1 MSIFILNHDTDFEHI
16 IGVLFNNWTAL
27 KLAVEHGMGGSSA
40 IMQSKIRDLIKHVH
54 DSLLKSGVNMC
65 WTRISD
71 IIEDTMDFG
80 FDVVLEDASAEELS
94 KHICELYCIWNQ
106 SLEGRQKVIDEL
118 KSLPIVI
125 PIQINP
131 VKPIREKQKSD
142 DSSSSSE
149 ESEPCEDGW
158 TVVKHK

>member
-1 MSIFILNHDTDFEHI
+1 
-16 IGVLFNNWTAL
+16 
-27 KLAVEHGMGGSSA
+27 
-40 IMQSKIRDLIKHVH
+40 
-54 DSLLKSGVNMC
+54 MC
-65 WTRISD
+65 WTMISD

-106 SLEGRQKVIDEL
+106 SLDGRQKVIDEL

-131 VKPIREKQKSD
+131 VKPIREKQKVIYVTFVFYVFVHCDYLVSAIN
-142 DSSSSSE
+142 
-149 ESEPCEDGW
+149 
-158 TVVKHK
+158 